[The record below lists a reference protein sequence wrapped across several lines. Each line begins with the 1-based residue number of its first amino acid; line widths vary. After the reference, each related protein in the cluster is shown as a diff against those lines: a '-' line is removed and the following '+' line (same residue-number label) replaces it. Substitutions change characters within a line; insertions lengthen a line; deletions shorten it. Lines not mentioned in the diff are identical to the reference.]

1 MDETIT
7 LESLIDTLVQARG
20 SSRNAAK
27 KATSDPRL
35 TVYLENIGW
44 AQLFDYD
51 VNRYYADPAFQL
63 EMQLR
68 QRLYHWEH
76 FDDDT
81 PVSAD
86 FQATV
91 GMYADFSLFDMPVRH
106 EPVGI
111 PHIRSDHPMT
121 QKPDVGLLKRH
132 DFHRTGDMP
141 RLISMWEAMQRL
153 AGSRLTVSFPVWN
166 RGPLD
171 IAVQLRGY
179 ENFVADTVERPQ
191 FVHDLMRF
199 INDER
204 MRWSEER
211 ARFIGSNPAG
221 ACISDDWVNVPFI
234 SPSIFEDFCLPR
246 YLDLEVY
253 HGRIHSLHSCGDK
266 SPLVDL
272 MLRIRTLD
280 SFEVNHWTPL
290 ATMLERVPA
299 DKHLAI
305 AMQNLDVLLGSEQE
319 HEAKVRAIVEAC
331 HGRRYSLCGQA
342 LQRISEEYDRDL
354 RQIVQFIRAAKRA
367 LGRPPS

>member
-1 MDETIT
+1 MDAQRC
-7 LESLIDTLVQARG
+7 LDPLIDKLLRECD
-20 SSRNAAK
+20 SPRNAAK
-27 KATSDPRL
+27 RAAPAPRF

-81 PVSAD
+81 PLSTD

-91 GMYADFSLFDMPVRH
+91 GMYAEFSLFDMPARH

-121 QKPDVGLLKRH
+121 REPDLGLLKRH
-132 DFHRTGDMP
+132 DFHQTGDMP
-141 RLISMWEAMQRL
+141 RLIRMWEGMQKL
-153 AGSRLTVSFPVWN
+153 AGDSLTISFPLWN

-171 IAVQLRGY
+171 IAMQLRGY
-179 ENFVADTVERPQ
+179 ENFVADIVERPQ

-204 MRWSEER
+204 IRWWEER
-211 ARFIGSNPAG
+211 ARLVGVNPTGAG
-221 ACISDDWVNVPFI
+221 ISDDWVNVPFI
-234 SPSIFEDFCLPR
+234 SPGMFEDFCLPR
-246 YLDLEVY
+246 YLELEDY
-253 HGRIHSLHSCGDK
+253 HGKINSLHSCGDK
-266 SPLVDL
+266 SPVVHL

-290 ATMLERVPA
+290 RPMLDRVPA
-299 DKHLAI
+299 DKHLSFAFL
-305 AMQNLDVLLGSEQE
+305 NLDVLLGSEQE
-319 HEAKVRAIVEAC
+319 QDAKIREVVEAC
-331 HGRRYSLCGQA
+331 RGRRYSLCGQA
-342 LQRISEEYDRDL
+342 LQRISDDYDQDL
-354 RQIVQFIRAAKRA
+354 RQIAQFIRTANRV
-367 LGRPPS
+367 LGRTPS